1 MMAKEKNVWEKMIE
15 GIDTDN
21 KEQALV
27 ELKRA
32 YDFLN
37 ESDNKDLAKQFK
49 QAITKLEK
57 EG

>member
-1 MMAKEKNVWEKMIE
+1 MAKEKNVWEKMIE

-37 ESDNKDLAKQFK
+37 ESDNKDLAKKFK

-57 EG
+57 ED